1 MTSPALTNCLFCRIA
16 RGEIPATKVYEDD
29 QVIAFR
35 DIAPAAPTHILVI
48 PREHLE
54 NVAALDHAHDA
65 LTAHLIRVANQV
77 AAQAGLVETGYRLVT
92 NSGRDG
98 GQSVYHLHFHV
109 LGGRL
114 MAWPPG

>member
-1 MTSPALTNCLFCRIA
+1 MTSPAPTNCLFCRIV

-29 QVIAFR
+29 QVLAFR

-54 NVAALDHAHDA
+54 NVAALDSAHDT
-65 LTAHLIRVANQV
+65 LTAQLIRVANQV
-77 AAQAGLVETGYRLVT
+77 AAQEGLTENGYRLVT

-109 LGGRL
+109 LGGRA